1 MFLLTATTTTTT
13 TPVIVL
19 QKDIITCYV
28 MRCSLWPYACMVITG
43 PYHYSLLT
51 TTGVPVVLLLAT
63 DFGGFLLMTLIYS
76 FRQS

>member
-1 MFLLTATTTTTT
+1 MFLLTVTTTTT

-19 QKDIITCYV
+19 QKDIITCFV
-28 MRCSLWPYACMVITG
+28 MRCSLWPHACMVITG

-63 DFGGFLLMTLIYS
+63 DFGGFLLMTLI
-76 FRQS
+76 QS